1 MGVWQG
7 TKQGNSRTGYWLRW
21 WDKKGNLLLWGK
33 EALEKAELEKRAAL
47 EQADKAL
54 QQGERGQPQGI
65 APTGGL

>member
-1 MGVWQG
+1 MSGRVRSWVIVE
-7 TKQGNSRTGYWLRW
+7 RVIGYVGGI
-21 WDKKGNLLLWGK
+21 KKAICCFGGK
-33 EALEKAELEKRAAL
+33 EALEKAELEKQAAL